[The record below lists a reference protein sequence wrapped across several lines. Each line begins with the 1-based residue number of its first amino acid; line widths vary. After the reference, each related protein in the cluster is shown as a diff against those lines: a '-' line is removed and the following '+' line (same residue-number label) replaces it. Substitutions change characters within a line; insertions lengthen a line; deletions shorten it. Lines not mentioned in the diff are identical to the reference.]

1 MSVGSSY
8 LHFVSG
14 MGIGPRF
21 HSVNY
26 RHTDNY
32 SAVLCILCWIGEAV
46 F

>member
-1 MSVGSSY
+1 MSFGNNY
-8 LHFVSG
+8 LHFFSG

-21 HSVNY
+21 HSINY

-32 SAVLCILCWIGEAV
+32 SAVLCMLNWIREAV